1 MTATDKRLLEDFAA
15 RAEAEGLL
23 DVAYATV
30 DSPVGR
36 LLVASTPKGLVRLGF
51 STEDH
56 EDVLEELAARIS
68 PRVIEAPARLDTIRR
83 ELDEYFEGH
92 RKRFTTKLDWTLTG
106 GGFRHEILK
115 NTAAIPYGKTS
126 TYMEMATKAGNRKAY
141 RAAGNALGSN
151 PIPVVVPCHRVLAT
165 SGGLGGYGGG
175 LPVKQMLLRLEG
187 ALADN

>member
-1 MTATDKRLLEDFAA
+1 MDVREDLIRTLTE

-30 DSPVGR
+30 DSPLGR
-36 LLVASTPKGLVRLGF
+36 LLVAATPKGLVRLGF
-51 STEDH
+51 PTEDH
-56 EDVLEELAARIS
+56 EDVLDQLARRVS
-68 PRVIEAPARLDTIRR
+68 PRVLEAPARLDEVRR
-83 ELDEYFEGH
+83 ELDEYFEG
-92 RKRFTTKLDWTLTG
+92 RRTRFDVKLDWVLTG
-106 GGFRHEILK
+106 KGFRHDVLR
-115 NTAAIPYGKTS
+115 NTAHIPYGRTS

-175 LPVKQMLLRLEG
+175 LDVKEGLLRLEG
-187 ALADN
+187 ALD

>member
-1 MTATDKRLLEDFAA
+1 MNRHLLEDFAA
-15 RAEAEGLL
+15 RAEVEGLL

-51 STEDH
+51 STEDP
-56 EDVLEELAARIS
+56 DVVLEELAARIS
-68 PRVIEAPARLDTIRR
+68 PRVVEAPARLDAIRR
-83 ELDEYFEGH
+83 ELDEYFEGS

-106 GGFRHEILK
+106 QGFRHEVLK
-115 NTAAIPYGKTS
+115 NTAAIPYGRTS

-151 PIPVVVPCHRVLAT
+151 PIPVIVPCHRVLAT

-175 LPVKQMLLRLEG
+175 LDVKRRLLHLEG
-187 ALADN
+187 ALEPS